1 MAGNMTQ
8 TLGNENY
15 ELSWEVVDGTHTV
28 KLTKLTQPS
37 DDTKMVLER
46 VEKESW
52 THTEG

>member
-8 TLGNENY
+8 TLGNEDY

-37 DDTKMVLER
+37 DATKMILER
-46 VEKESW
+46 AEQESW
-52 THTEG
+52 THTE

>member
-8 TLGNENY
+8 TLGNEDY

-37 DDTKMVLER
+37 DATKMVLER
-46 VEKESW
+46 AEQESW
-52 THTEG
+52 THTE